1 MVALL
6 ILILIVPA
14 AHAKLADI
22 LAIYAQR
29 SPEMQVVEQRT
40 AGARS
45 MADAAQSYE
54 APQLGLEWGSAG
66 NGMYYTGI
74 QIQQMLPAPGKRGAR
89 KTEADGMLRMARA
102 EKDQQIRSGYWSISK
117 AYVELYMLR
126 RRLEWNDSARK
137 SLNVLSAI
145 VAQSYGAGREGA
157 ATMSLLDA
165 RKAKLRGDSA
175 TMAGEIMAMQAM
187 LEALA
192 GDSSARLAIPAKI
205 AFSDSLNIRDSGT
218 EGLFAK
224 RADIQAMN
232 AARAAAAG
240 ARDGARLQR
249 WPDAMIGAKY
259 MAMMGPDEWS
269 LMVGASLPFVPWA
282 SGETQAMAASAEARF
297 RESDARYQAMIRMA
311 AGEARSA
318 HERLLAARAK
328 FMAIRDDILPSV
340 QKAVD
345 TNLREY
351 GAGMGNL
358 AMVFD
363 ALEMQW
369 MNQDDATMAE
379 GAWLLSAI
387 EYAYSAGW
395 ENPAAILVETE

>member
-6 ILILIVPA
+6 FLILIVPA
-14 AHAKLADI
+14 AQAKLSDI

-29 SPEMQVVEQRT
+29 SPELQVVEQRT
-40 AGARS
+40 AGASS
-45 MADAAQSYE
+45 MAAASQSFD
-54 APQLGLEWGSAG
+54 APQLGLEWGSSG

-102 EKDQQIRSGYWSISK
+102 EKDQQIRSGYWSIGK

-137 SLNVLSAI
+137 TLNELAVI
-145 VAQSYGAGREGA
+145 VEQSYGARREGA

-175 TMAGEIMAMQAM
+175 TMAGEIIAMQAM

-192 GDSSARLAIPAKI
+192 GDSSARMAIPAKI
-205 AFSDSLNIRDSGT
+205 AFSDSLALMVSGT
-218 EGLFAK
+218 EGLIAK
-224 RADIQAMN
+224 RADIQAMD

-240 ARDGARLQR
+240 ARDGARLLR

-282 SGETQAMAASAEARF
+282 SGETQAMAASAEARY
-297 RESDARYQAMIRMA
+297 RESDARYHAMIRMA
-311 AGEARSA
+311 SGEARSA
-318 HERLLAARAK
+318 YERMQATRSKYL
-328 FMAIRDDILPSV
+328 AIRDNILPSV
-340 QKAVD
+340 QRAVEA
-345 TNLREY
+345 NLREY

-358 AMVFD
+358 ARGFD
-363 ALEMQW
+363 ARDMQW